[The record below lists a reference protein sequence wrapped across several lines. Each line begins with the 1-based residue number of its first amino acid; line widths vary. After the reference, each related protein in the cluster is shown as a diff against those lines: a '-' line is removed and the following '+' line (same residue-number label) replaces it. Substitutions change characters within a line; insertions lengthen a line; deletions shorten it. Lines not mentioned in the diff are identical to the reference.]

1 MKKIGILGGMGPL
14 ATVDLFNKIISMTNA
29 HCDNEHIH
37 ILIDNNTEIPD
48 RTSFILG
55 HGEDPTPELIKS
67 ATTLESMGAD
77 FIVIPCNTAHHF
89 YNAIQDSVSI
99 PIINMIEETAKY
111 IVNMNLETNNVG
123 LISTTGTIVSGVYDN
138 MFKKYNLGIV
148 KPDTKGQQVI
158 MDLIYGVKEGR
169 TNFNLDSVYEVLRNL
184 NYSGCNQVILG
195 CTELPVAFQNLNIHG
210 NFIDPT
216 KILAQSA
223 IDMCLATNI

>member
-111 IVNMNLETNNVG
+111 IVNMNLETTNVG

-158 MDLIYGVKEGR
+158 MDLIYGIKEGR
-169 TNFNLDSVYEVLRNL
+169 TDFNLDSVYEVLRNL
-184 NYSGCNQVILG
+184 NYSGCNHVILG
-195 CTELPVAFQNLNIHG
+195 CTELPIAFQNLNIHG

-223 IDMCLATNI
+223 IGMCLATNI